1 VRNELGKVA
10 GRESDMDEA
19 ERHWRAAQGVFA
31 SIGDGENHA
40 VLNINLAQ
48 LLRRRSADLQE
59 KAGTLTHAARTHI
72 AEAVSMYQ
80 AAFGA
85 LKKKQGS
92 PTVWEMVQSEL
103 ATTFEDFAVM
113 LETDACSQSWNSE
126 GAREDAQLVVDLRNR
141 AMDLLRELRA
151 PAWRLAQ
158 AHLSLGSFYLATL
171 HVGGGCVTRTRYDAA
186 EGQLRKCLLVAA
198 AGSAADLAPPSASH
212 LKRSLPQQ
220 ILGQRED
227 QVKCETALLAASAQ
241 LSLLVRVS
249 GGPLKGSQGLRAS
262 LESLLCI
269 LRLPL
274 QEEVTGAEAENSAA
288 GSSSGA
294 PGTSGKRGEGKALIK
309 AEGKACVALIKAWV
323 SVAEALK
330 GLMKLLASL
339 PPGVSLGGSKEV
351 PKETLKDLYRQALKL
366 NPEQDGAAVKHLLD
380 ILKALTKLLP

>member
-1 VRNELGKVA
+1 VCIF
-10 GRESDMDEA
+10 
-19 ERHWRAAQGVFA
+19 RA
-31 SIGDGENHA
+31 
-40 VLNINLAQ
+40 
-48 LLRRRSADLQE
+48 
-59 KAGTLTHAARTHI
+59 LTF
-72 AEAVSMYQ
+72 Q
-80 AAFGA
+80 KF
-85 LKKKQGS
+85 
-92 PTVWEMVQSEL
+92 
-103 ATTFEDFAVM
+103 
-113 LETDACSQSWNSE
+113 C
-126 GAREDAQLVVDLRNR
+126 
-141 AMDLLRELRA
+141 
-151 PAWRLAQ
+151 
-158 AHLSLGSFYLATL
+158 
-171 HVGGGCVTRTRYDAA
+171 
-186 EGQLRKCLLVAA
+186 
-198 AGSAADLAPPSASH
+198 
-212 LKRSLPQQ
+212 
-220 ILGQRED
+220 QRED

-309 AEGKACVALIKAWV
+309 AEGKACVALIRAWV

-339 PPGVSLGGSKEV
+339 PPGVALGGSKEV